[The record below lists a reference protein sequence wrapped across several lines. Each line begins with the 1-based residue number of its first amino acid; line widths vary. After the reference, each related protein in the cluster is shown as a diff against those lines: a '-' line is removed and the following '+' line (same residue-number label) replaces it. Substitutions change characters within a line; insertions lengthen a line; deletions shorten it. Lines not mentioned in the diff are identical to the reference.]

1 MSDELDRGAEES
13 VENSVVLQEIN
24 PVPDQPAEAVAT
36 VGQQLR
42 AARESAGLSVQDVA
56 QSLKY
61 SPRQIE
67 LIEVDNYAALPG
79 NTVVRGFVRSYAR
92 LLKVEADGLLQMLE
106 QRLPKAES
114 DVRPPDNMGVANQP
128 GDGQK
133 MPVLRAAAIV
143 LALTAMLLV
152 LWHFLGPAPAKPT
165 PASVSG
171 GTPAVAATSST
182 EPTVSPSA
190 QVAGQEKAEGGSA
203 TEAAAEPMLWF
214 VFEGRSWVEVVD
226 GTKRMIHTGENPAGT
241 ELKLNGLPPFDIVVG
256 NAAKV
261 KLTYGNR
268 PVDLAPH
275 TRAEVARLKLE

>member
-1 MSDELDRGAEES
+1 LSDELDRGAEES

-165 PASVSG
+165 AASVSG

-190 QVAGQEKAEGGSA
+190 QVAGQEQAEGGSA

-261 KLTYGNR
+261 RLVYGDR

>member
-241 ELKLNGLPPFDIVVG
+241 ELKLNGLPPFDIVDG

>member
-1 MSDELDRGAEES
+1 MSDEPRQDAEQS
-13 VENSVVLQEIN
+13 VEDSASLQEVS
-24 PVPDQPAEAVAT
+24 PVPVEPVET

-42 AARESAGLSVQDVA
+42 AAREAAGLSVQDVA

-92 LLKVEADGLLQMLE
+92 LLKVDASGLLQMLE
-106 QRLPKAES
+106 QRLPKAEA

-143 LALTAMLLV
+143 LILTALLLV
-152 LWHFLGPAPAKPT
+152 LWHFLGPAPAKPAVAT
-165 PASVSG
+165 ASG
-171 GTPAVAATSST
+171 GTPAAAVTSPQESAA
-182 EPTVSPSA
+182 PTTVQP
-190 QVAGQEKAEGGSA
+190 AGQEQPDAPPA
-203 TEAAAEPMLWF
+203 TQAAVAPMLWF

-226 GTKRMIHTGENPAGT
+226 GTKKMIHTGENLAGS

-261 KLTYGNR
+261 KLTYGDR
-268 PVDLAPH
+268 PVDLAPY

>member
-1 MSDELDRGAEES
+1 LSDELDRGAEES

-165 PASVSG
+165 AASVSG